1 MQRFCDNRLSVVKGY
16 TINHRDTN
24 AGTIPPTTYVCLC
37 VWNTTST
44 TYTRPDLL
52 VYLQCTY

>member
-1 MQRFCDNRLSVVKGY
+1 MQRCCDNRLSVVKGY

-24 AGTIPPTTYVCLC
+24 AGTIPPTTYVCFC

-44 TYTRPDLL
+44 TYT
-52 VYLQCTY
+52 